1 MKESIKK
8 IFAILILLILTINSS
23 FLIVVSTAVDEIKNL
38 IDETKVKPMVE
49 INIEKYIN
57 YKLSDESKGLLLQTN
72 IKTGIEYEE
81 DEEYTPIRTTKTIV
95 NLPQIDGK
103 YPESLE
109 VIANSTKATNGDS
122 TKLLRSSNGISE

>member
-49 INIEKYIN
+49 INIC
-57 YKLSDESKGLLLQTN
+57 LL
-72 IKTGIEYEE
+72 
-81 DEEYTPIRTTKTIV
+81 YTSRCV
-95 NLPQIDGK
+95 
-103 YPESLE
+103 
-109 VIANSTKATNGDS
+109 
-122 TKLLRSSNGISE
+122 